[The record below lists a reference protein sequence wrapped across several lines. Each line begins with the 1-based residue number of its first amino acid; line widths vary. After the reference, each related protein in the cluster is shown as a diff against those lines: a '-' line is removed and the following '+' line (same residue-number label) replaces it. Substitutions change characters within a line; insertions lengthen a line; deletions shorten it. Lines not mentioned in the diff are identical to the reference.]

1 MYSIKR
7 GFTIVELLIVIVV
20 IAILAAIS
28 VVAYNGV
35 QTRARDNVRKSD
47 LATIA
52 KALDLYLTDNGEYPP
67 HPGNNG
73 WCTQMSHP
81 SHTTTVNALRTYISS
96 VPQDPTY
103 ANTYRDYFYR
113 KNGPQSYTLAAELD
127 GSDVVDDGIDNGCVR
142 IGNTPNEYDYIVT
155 K

>member
-1 MYSIKR
+1 MKQGR
-7 GFTIVELLIVIVV
+7 AFTIVELLIVIVV

-28 VVAYNGV
+28 VVAYNGI

-52 KALDLYLTDNGEYPP
+52 KALELYRADNGEYPP
-67 HPGNNG
+67 APGNVG
-73 WCTQMSHP
+73 WCTQISNPAHP
-81 SHTTTVNALRTYISS
+81 QVSNALRIIMGS
-96 VPQDPTY
+96 VPQDPSY
-103 ANTYRDYFYR
+103 ANTYQDYFYR

-127 GSDVVDDGIDNGCVR
+127 ASDTADDGIDNGCIR
-142 IGNTPNEYDYIVT
+142 IGNTANEYDYMLT